1 MSGANKILTVSYG
14 TFSCT
19 IEGFED
25 PFGTMKQIAEYFRD
39 LAAEDRYFGAE
50 PPVPD
55 AEALRHL
62 AEREAARRV
71 EARMSA
77 TGVHLR
83 QLDDAAAARAATPV
97 TQSAPDTAA
106 AAAASAVAARD
117 VLTPSEVIDP
127 EPESVAARLS
137 RIRAVVARARSTSV
151 WPDEVIDVADL
162 ADGSDAAPSDTQVS
176 ASGPVPAEQAI
187 AGATQPEPV
196 GTEAA
201 SGHETS
207 APAFGEEVEVVSSL
221 ADDQDDPFGSKDLP
235 EPVFLAAVEPEA
247 EIEPEAELKAEA
259 DPEAVVHEEAPADP
273 FEVST
278 PSESFAEEVS
288 ATAEPAVHDSVDP
301 MAASDHDVASAE
313 SDDDES
319 VGRLVSETDDAL
331 LDTSGAELDAEAL
344 EATAARDPKASE
356 IQEYDENGADD
367 VVADPRSETL
377 DTPAARLVALR
388 KADHAAAAATD
399 RLEDMLSGRIS
410 PQDVFSSADD
420 GSDGPFE
427 GLADDAD
434 GDDGG
439 KEDRTASLLAAIRA
453 IGDTD
458 REALQDAAEDVDPA
472 NTEVP
477 AEVDAAADSTG
488 EWQPDHAAEDE
499 ALDYAALAAPPL
511 RLDNSLR
518 VAAVSPDDSPATEVD
533 AAPDRPGQPGL
544 EGLVADLHDEFEQ
557 QDDSAADPLLL
568 SSDPYPEDAD
578 GEVAG
583 LGADAADTSDSEAAH
598 LGRAGHDLAVEDLER
613 VPEEASVDRLLAE
626 TNSQLESTE
635 MNRRRSA
642 IAHLKAA
649 VAAARA
655 DKVAPEAG
663 AKSDEGGIGSAID
676 KFREDLARVVRPRRP
691 VDDGQPRTMRRMP
704 PLMLVSEQ
712 RVDVAEAA
720 PRSHDA
726 LAGTVRPR
734 RVTTREVSSD
744 ENEEASSGGFAVF
757 AESMGA
763 RDLPDMLE
771 AAAAYTAF
779 VEGRPSF
786 SRPQLMQ
793 MMRVAD
799 GTDDEFSRE
808 EQLRSFGLLLRQ
820 GRIQKLKRGQ
830 FTVAD
835 DTRFRPEHRHAGE

>member
-71 EARMSA
+71 EARMGA
-77 TGVHLR
+77 GGVHLR
-83 QLDDAAAARAATPV
+83 QLDDAAAAQAATPV
-97 TQSAPDTAA
+97 SQPAPDAAATMVAA
-106 AAAASAVAARD
+106 AAVAAKD

-151 WPDEVIDVADL
+151 WPDEAIEVPDV
-162 ADGSDAAPSDTQVS
+162 ADGSDAVLAGSFAPEPFS
-176 ASGPVPAEQAI
+176 APAAQAF
-187 AGATQPEPV
+187 AEPGHPEPV
-196 GTEAA
+196 EPVSALGTPTSAFEAEDVGDVTLTATDEHDDQFASADMPEAGHPRPEYAAVEASEIESPAEVEPEVAVVSDAIADAAEVRASDEFEHPHEESHPPAPDHVALEPVDAGDEDPLDPVSELDFLTTETEAA
-201 SGHETS
+201 EL
-207 APAFGEEVEVVSSL
+207 PVL
-221 ADDQDDPFGSKDLP
+221 AN
-235 EPVFLAAVEPEA
+235 
-247 EIEPEAELKAEA
+247 
-259 DPEAVVHEEAPADP
+259 EAPAGLEAPAPGPD
-273 FEVST
+273 
-278 PSESFAEEVS
+278 AYEE
-288 ATAEPAVHDSVDP
+288 A
-301 MAASDHDVASAE
+301 
-313 SDDDES
+313 
-319 VGRLVSETDDAL
+319 GTDDAV
-331 LDTSGAELDAEAL
+331 A
-344 EATAARDPKASE
+344 ATLP
-356 IQEYDENGADD
+356 
-367 VVADPRSETL
+367 ETM

-388 KADHAAAAATD
+388 KADHAAAVATD
-399 RLEDMLSGRIS
+399 RLEDVLSGRIA
-410 PQDVFSSADD
+410 PDDVYSTADDTVDARHEDSAVGAADD
-420 GSDGPFE
+420 G
-427 GLADDAD
+427 
-434 GDDGG
+434 GDRD
-439 KEDRTASLLAAIRA
+439 DRTASLLAAIRA
-453 IGDTD
+453 IGKDEVED
-458 REALQDAAEDVDPA
+458 EADEEAR
-472 NTEVP
+472 TEGDLTR
-477 AEVDAAADSTG
+477 DAAAVETDAVVE
-488 EWQPDHAAEDE
+488 EWQLDTVADDE
-499 ALDYAALAAPPL
+499 ALDYSELAAPPL

-518 VAAVSPDDSPATEVD
+518 VASVSDDEPDAVAVD
-533 AAPDRPGQPGL
+533 AAVDGAVETDLDGHD
-544 EGLVADLHDEFEQ
+544 ADLQDQFGSLDEAEAPPLML
-557 QDDSAADPLLL
+557 SADPEL
-568 SSDPYPEDAD
+568 DDVD
-578 GEVAG
+578 GEG
-583 LGADAADTSDSEAAH
+583 PELGADPADDGASDAGQSA
-598 LGRAGHDLAVEDLER
+598 RAGHDLAVEDLER
-613 VPEEASVDRLLAE
+613 VPEETSVDRLLAE

-635 MNRRRSA
+635 VNRRRSA

-655 DKVAPEAG
+655 DKVAPETGVKA
-663 AKSDEGGIGSAID
+663 DEGSIGSAID

-691 VDDGQPRTMRRMP
+691 VDDGQPRTVRRMP

-712 RVDVAEAA
+712 RVDVAEVST
-720 PRSHDA
+720 RSHDA

-744 ENEEASSGGFAVF
+744 EGEEVSSGGFAVF
-757 AESMGA
+757 AETMGA

-793 MMRVAD
+793 MMRVGEGAE
-799 GTDDEFSRE
+799 DEFSRE

-835 DTRFRPEHRHAGE
+835 DTRFRPEQRHAGE